1 MNGTQGHFSLFYY
14 NILVIL
20 LGQPLITNYKA
31 KSNGNDVRQNRLP
44 WTELSALKDENNRL
58 VESYV
63 VVKAVLQRGST
74 TLMLLY
80 HLVLTDKGMIEKP
93 GVSVFVPLHR
103 SLQQRL
109 RAHSIIPNIMT
120 WQVQW
125 LAGGRAACEISILG

>member
-1 MNGTQGHFSLFYY
+1 
-14 NILVIL
+14 
-20 LGQPLITNYKA
+20 
-31 KSNGNDVRQNRLP
+31 
-44 WTELSALKDENNRL
+44 
-58 VESYV
+58 V
-63 VVKAVLQRGST
+63 VVKAVLQRDST

-125 LAGGRAACEISILG
+125 LAGGRTACEISILG